1 MPAIRLA
8 DIPNAGPQALGPSTG
23 LLAPRA
29 AQLGNAAAMNPNA
42 LKSVAQDMRLQ
53 SYNLDSFSGE
63 AKGMA
68 KMGDALGDVSTVGL
82 RFSNK
87 MAEAKDDA
95 DIEKARTILSKAAL
109 IQENEQRNLPPEKW
123 GEHFQELQGKIKSD
137 VQNIG
142 FSKNAGAKFDA
153 FYQGWSVQ
161 TGLRIEGMANKEK
174 IDGYKQDAKIGYMR
188 ELAAG
193 NEQGAISIVN
203 RFRANGTL
211 SEQDAKDFL
220 GDIDIKAIHLA
231 EQRQTNII
239 NADMVSDWTTA
250 KTNLDKYVTGE
261 KDPDAKVDGPYGV
274 MPMTKVKRL
283 LSEVDR
289 QGKYVEAT
297 NYNTLAQA
305 IDGNSPIKLKNGDE
319 ILITD
324 NEKLSKAVNDIKV
337 TDPAALKRLR
347 LLVSDNVAYNPEAV
361 SNVNARLANYDPA
374 TDPTMSEFNAISN
387 DIASKVPKNLRSVMH
402 NDLTSAWTK
411 FSKDGTTNPKTKWQ
425 GEIIS
430 GFYDLGKNGF
440 LGDMGTEKKNGLY
453 TDRIKDK
460 VKYDAYWNNV
470 WSKQQQMRE
479 FFADPKNKDV
489 TPEQAIQYRNQII
502 QPSIQESAK
511 KLWGE
516 NGQPKFWSGQSYV
529 DSISSG
535 VLGAEQKAKPLPTPS
550 TDREQMAREK
560 ANAVKS
566 EGKVTSYNF
575 PGDPYSDSNS
585 RNWKGAWNNK
595 LTENSLAVSPDIE
608 QKFAASG
615 IKKGDPVE
623 MRLADGSTV
632 IRNWDDRTSDKL
644 RGRFDFHSPGGK
656 QKNDGMA
663 VVSFRKAPTA

>member
-29 AQLGNAAAMNPNA
+29 AQLGNAAAMNPQA
-42 LKSVAQDMRLQ
+42 LKGVAQDMRLQ
-53 SYNLDSFSGE
+53 TYNLDSFSGE

-153 FYQGWSVQ
+153 FYQGWSMQ

-250 KTNLDKYVTGE
+250 KTNLDKYATSE

-305 IDGNSPIKLKNGDE
+305 IDGNSPVKLKNGDE
-319 ILITD
+319 ILISD
-324 NEKLSKAVNDIKV
+324 NAKLDQAVNDIKV

-347 LLVSDNVAYNPEAV
+347 LLVSDNVAYNPQAV
-361 SNVNARLANYDPA
+361 SSVNARLANYDPS

-387 DIASKVPKNLRSVMH
+387 DIASNVPKNLRSVMQS
-402 NDLTSAWTK
+402 DLTSAWTK
-411 FSKDGTTNPKTKWQ
+411 FSKDGTTDPKKKWQ
-425 GEIIS
+425 GDKIS
-430 GFYDLGKNGF
+430 QINDLAKNGV
-440 LGDMGTEKKNGLY
+440 LGDMGTEKKNGLF
-453 TDRIKDK
+453 TDKIKDLT
-460 VKYDAYWNNV
+460 KYNDGWNKIVNLQNEMRAY
-470 WSKQQQMRE
+470 
-479 FFADPKNKDV
+479 FADPKNKDV
-489 TPEQAIQYRNQII
+489 TPEQATQYLNSRIV
-502 QPSIQESAK
+502 PLIQESTKNA
-511 KLWGE
+511 WGE
-516 NGQPKFWSGQSYV
+516 NKPKAMGYV
-529 DSISSG
+529 VPVGMGG
-535 VLGAEQKAKPLPTPS
+535 VYVPPVASPTPS
-550 TDREQMAREK
+550 TDREQKAREK
-560 ANAVKS
+560 AKEVKS

-575 PGDPYSDSNS
+575 PGDTFSDANS
-585 RNWKGAWNNK
+585 RNWKGAWNNR

-608 QKFAASG
+608 RKFKSAG
-615 IKKGDPVE
+615 IGKGDPVE

-644 RGRFDFHSPGGK
+644 TGRFDFHSPSGK

-663 VVSFRKAPTA
+663 VVSFRKANNA

>member
-29 AQLGNAAAMNPNA
+29 AQLGNAAAMNPQA
-42 LKSVAQDMRLQ
+42 LKGVAQDMRLQ
-53 SYNLDSFSGE
+53 TYNLDSFSGE

-87 MAEAKDDA
+87 MAEAKDDS

-153 FYQGWSVQ
+153 FYQGWSMQ

-239 NADMVSDWTTA
+239 NADIVSDWTTA

-261 KDPDAKVDGPYGV
+261 KDPDAKADGPYGV

-305 IDGNSPIKLKNGDE
+305 IDGNSPVKLKNGDE
-319 ILITD
+319 ILISD
-324 NEKLSKAVNDIKV
+324 NAKLDQAVNDIKV

-347 LLVSDNVAYNPEAV
+347 LLVSDNVAYNPQAV
-361 SNVNARLANYDPA
+361 SSVNARLANYDPS

-387 DIASKVPKNLRSVMH
+387 DIASNVPKNLRSVMQS
-402 NDLTSAWTK
+402 DLTSAWTK
-411 FSKDGTTNPKTKWQ
+411 FSKDGTTDPKKKWQ
-425 GEIIS
+425 GEMINQIN
-430 GFYDLGKNGF
+430 DLGKNGV
-440 LGDMGTEKKNGLY
+440 LGDMGTVKDSNGLF
-453 TDRIKDK
+453 TNRIKDQAKFDAAWNK
-460 VKYDAYWNNV
+460 VYNLQTEMRDWFNDPANKGKSPEDARAYLNARIKGPV
-470 WSKQQQMRE
+470 QDSAAKG
-479 FFADPKNKDV
+479 AALSPKRDMPSSYSPNAGS
-489 TPEQAIQYRNQII
+489 AISNAI
-502 QPSIQESAK
+502 SA
-511 KLWGE
+511 
-516 NGQPKFWSGQSYV
+516 
-529 DSISSG
+529 
-535 VLGAEQKAKPLPTPS
+535 PTPTPPPTKS
-550 TDREQMAREK
+550 EDLIKKGKEMK
-560 ANAVKS
+560 A

-575 PGDPYSDSNS
+575 PGDNYSDSNS

-608 QKFAASG
+608 QKFASSG

-644 RGRFDFHSPGGK
+644 RGRFDFHSPTGK